1 MFWNRWGNW
10 KKRGYILGI
19 LLISLV
25 ITGCAERTNRYQN
38 LDSEKITIIA
48 TLFPQYD
55 FAREIAKDYANVI
68 LLLPPGMESHSFD
81 PSPADIIAIGN
92 ADVFLYTGAYME
104 AWAED
109 IISGIHTEKVHVKDV
124 SEHITL
130 VKEEEI
136 EQEHEAEHG
145 HVYQEHEHEYDPHI
159 WTNPVY
165 AMTMVENIREVLIEA
180 DPEHKEEY
188 EKNADVYLKKLQELD
203 STFREIVGNGK
214 RTEIFFGGR
223 FAMYYFAREYGL
235 SYEAAY
241 DSCSS
246 ETEPSAKAVAHI
258 VDEMREK
265 QIPVIFYEELV
276 NPKIAKTISQETES
290 EMLLLHSC
298 HNVTKDELE
307 EGVSY
312 LQLMWKNVENLK
324 KALE

>member
-1 MFWNRWGNW
+1 
-10 KKRGYILGI
+10 
-19 LLISLV
+19 
-25 ITGCAERTNRYQN
+25 
-38 LDSEKITIIA
+38 
-48 TLFPQYD
+48 
-55 FAREIAKDYANVI
+55 
-68 LLLPPGMESHSFD
+68 
-81 PSPADIIAIGN
+81 
-92 ADVFLYTGAYME
+92 
-104 AWAED
+104 
-109 IISGIHTEKVHVKDV
+109 
-124 SEHITL
+124 
-130 VKEEEI
+130 
-136 EQEHEAEHG
+136 
-145 HVYQEHEHEYDPHI
+145 
-159 WTNPVY
+159 
-165 AMTMVENIREVLIEA
+165 MTMVENIKEALIEA
-180 DPEHKEEY
+180 DPEHKEGY
-188 EKNADVYLKKLQELD
+188 EKNADIYLKKLQELD
-203 STFREIVGNGK
+203 STFREIVENGK

-324 KALE
+324 RALE